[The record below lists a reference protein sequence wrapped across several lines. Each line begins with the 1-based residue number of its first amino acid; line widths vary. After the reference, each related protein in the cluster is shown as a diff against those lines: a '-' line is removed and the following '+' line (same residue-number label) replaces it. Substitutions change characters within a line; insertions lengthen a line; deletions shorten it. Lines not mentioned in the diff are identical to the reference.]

1 MWRALV
7 SLALLAIAAV
17 GAVWLA
23 EQPGD
28 VLITWRGYEYGV
40 SVAVA
45 ATLVVGF
52 AVALALLILAFRF
65 LVRLPNRMNFASRAR
80 RRAKGYSAVSRG
92 MVAVGAGDPVAA
104 RRYAREAERLLGR
117 EPLTLL
123 LKAQAAQVSGDR
135 NAAEGSFRRMLD
147 NDETRVLGLRGLFV
161 EARRRGDGAAARDY
175 ATEAAR
181 LAPAVTWANDAVL
194 EAHCAEG
201 DWRGALATVER
212 RASLGLID
220 KATAKRHRAVLLTA
234 DALASAEH
242 DESGALASAQEA
254 VKLAPDL
261 VPAATLAG
269 RLLSRRA
276 DLRRAARIVETAWK
290 ATPHPDLAAVYLNLR
305 PGDAAK
311 DRLRRAETLAKLS
324 MWSPDARLALART
337 AIEAREFA
345 QARMALQP
353 LLAERPT
360 MRACLLMADLEQAEH
375 GATGRVR
382 EWLARA
388 AHAPRDA
395 AWVADGIVSD
405 RWAPLSPITGKLD
418 AFRWEVPPEALAP
431 PTRALDDVLA
441 DLDDKPAVPAPLIA
455 AAAEP
460 IEAASAAAEAREV
473 IEATTPEPATA
484 DVAPPAPAEATRPA
498 EPVRI
503 ADATG
508 PAEPARP
515 GEAAALQA
523 AETAERAEPAPVI
536 ETQPPPAKPNGS
548 GAPYGEPAPVVF
560 PVPHAPDDP
569 GADEAETKRSRFRI
583 LG

>member
-1 MWRALV
+1 
-7 SLALLAIAAV
+7 
-17 GAVWLA
+17 
-23 EQPGD
+23 
-28 VLITWRGYEYGV
+28 
-40 SVAVA
+40 
-45 ATLVVGF
+45 
-52 AVALALLILAFRF
+52 
-65 LVRLPNRMNFASRAR
+65 
-80 RRAKGYSAVSRG
+80 
-92 MVAVGAGDPVAA
+92 
-104 RRYAREAERLLGR
+104 
-117 EPLTLL
+117 
-123 LKAQAAQVSGDR
+123 
-135 NAAEGSFRRMLD
+135 
-147 NDETRVLGLRGLFV
+147 
-161 EARRRGDGAAARDY
+161 
-175 ATEAAR
+175 
-181 LAPAVTWANDAVL
+181 
-194 EAHCAEG
+194 
-201 DWRGALATVER
+201 
-212 RASLGLID
+212 
-220 KATAKRHRAVLLTA
+220 
-234 DALASAEH
+234 
-242 DESGALASAQEA
+242 
-254 VKLAPDL
+254 
-261 VPAATLAG
+261 
-269 RLLSRRA
+269 
-276 DLRRAARIVETAWK
+276 
-290 ATPHPDLAAVYLNLR
+290 
-305 PGDAAK
+305 
-311 DRLRRAETLAKLS
+311 
-324 MWSPDARLALART
+324 
-337 AIEAREFA
+337 
-345 QARMALQP
+345 
-353 LLAERPT
+353 
-360 MRACLLMADLEQAEH
+360 
-375 GATGRVR
+375 
-382 EWLARA
+382 
-388 AHAPRDA
+388 
-395 AWVADGIVSD
+395 VSD